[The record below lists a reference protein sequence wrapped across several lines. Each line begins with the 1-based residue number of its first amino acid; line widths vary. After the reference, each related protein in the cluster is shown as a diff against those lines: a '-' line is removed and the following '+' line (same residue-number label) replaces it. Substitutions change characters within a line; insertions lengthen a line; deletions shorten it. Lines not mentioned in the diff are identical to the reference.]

1 MARCVYNEIWT
12 DSWGQCSSDGPGG
25 YVSAGRPKHGCG
37 SVWNLSERPTL
48 SDRAKQPPDGAFRR
62 AGWVTAVQSRSDAEA
77 RGAAVYVRT
86 PGLRNPCLWKRWL
99 TAHQIWAAEAELGT
113 APPRELKGDRKTN
126 KDSQRTAKKAGTGLI
141 NSRTWGGGGSGG
153 GFVWCKCAL
162 KWVLISL
169 PPGSSSSVS
178 PNSSSPPPHRPTY
191 SHSQMFGLNFTRS
204 RKCFTRSLIQP
215 YL

>member
-37 SVWNLSERPTL
+37 SVWNRSERPTL

-62 AGWVTAVQSRSDAEA
+62 AGWVTAGQSRTDAEA
-77 RGAAVYVRT
+77 RGAAVYVRM
-86 PGLRNPCLWKRWL
+86 PGLQNPCLWKRWL
-99 TAHQIWAAEAELGT
+99 AAHQIWAAEAEAGT

-126 KDSQRTAKKAGTGLI
+126 KGSERTAKKAGTALI
-141 NSRTWGGGGSGG
+141 NNRTG

-162 KWVLISL
+162 KWVPISL

-178 PNSSSPPPHRPTY
+178 PNSSSPPPPVPLTPV
-191 SHSQMFGLNFTRS
+191 FGLNFARS
-204 RKCFTRSLIQP
+204 GKCFTPSLIQP